1 MNSGMVEWIN
11 QWMDDLKHTC
21 GFVYSFW
28 FTCKKGSV
36 KANRTKQKKINIVF
50 GPDQSKWTSGLSW
63 CEYTLSWIS
72 VNRWVRHI
80 QLINNFRAHS
90 RSVFKVLSVIVK
102 IYFPM
107 EKMNGVFTSRT
118 QLLRSIKA
126 SSCTNRCRQ
135 TATGTFVGFC
145 WIIVLP
151 LLVLFGDCLN
161 MLNRV
166 WQVLEYLR
174 SDILSLVGCRC
185 WP

>member
-1 MNSGMVEWIN
+1 M
-11 QWMDDLKHTC
+11 
-21 GFVYSFW
+21 W
-28 FTCKKGSV
+28 FCLQFLVHLQKGQCKSKPHQ
-36 KANRTKQKKINIVF
+36 TKKKNILF

-72 VNRWVRHI
+72 VNRWVWHI
-80 QLINNFRAHS
+80 QLINNLRAHS

-107 EKMNGVFTSRT
+107 EKMNGVFTSGT

-135 TATGTFVGFC
+135 TATDTFVGFY

-166 WQVLEYLR
+166 WRVLEYLR
-174 SDILSLVGCRC
+174 SDILSLVGCQC